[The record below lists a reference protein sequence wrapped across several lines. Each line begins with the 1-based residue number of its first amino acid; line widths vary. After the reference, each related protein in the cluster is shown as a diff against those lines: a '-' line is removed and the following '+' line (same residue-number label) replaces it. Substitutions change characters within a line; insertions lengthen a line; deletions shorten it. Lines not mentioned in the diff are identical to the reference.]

1 MTQLARKQLSAA
13 AWGVTCVFSV
23 LLLISAMAAAAHKA
37 TSANTDGYTSAPLS
51 ISAEQ

>member
-1 MTQLARKQLSAA
+1 MTKIARNRLSAA

-37 TSANTDGYTSAPLS
+37 SSATTDTYIAAPFS
-51 ISAEQ
+51 VPAE